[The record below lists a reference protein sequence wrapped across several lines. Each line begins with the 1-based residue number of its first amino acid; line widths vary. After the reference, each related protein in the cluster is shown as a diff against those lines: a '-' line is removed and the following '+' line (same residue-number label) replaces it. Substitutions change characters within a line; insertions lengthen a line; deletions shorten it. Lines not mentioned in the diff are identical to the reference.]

1 MAAEA
6 AHCRIPFEI
15 TMADET
21 HNDKPRP
28 GRPKGKPLSEREAAQ
43 RRTAAITHGRH
54 AKGLLRGAA
63 PCKRSTCLMGKET
76 YPCSLKAK
84 ADEDGKGLEVC
95 APRLVFDPRAH
106 EIVQRA
112 IESGDPSGMAE
123 LTALPIAAAHSLT
136 QDELAKLQA
145 EGLVLQEEVLGK
157 EGEVLTSR
165 AVANPR
171 AGLVLKLMDTLGL
184 TAAQQA
190 ITPKASGERQR
201 DEGVGGLAT
210 WLAGKERDLS

>member
-1 MAAEA
+1 
-6 AHCRIPFEI
+6 
-15 TMADET
+15 MADET

-28 GRPKGKPLSEREAAQ
+28 GRPKGKPLSEREKAQ
-43 RRTAAITHGRH
+43 RRTAAITHGRNT
-54 AKGLLRGAA
+54 KGLLRGAA
-63 PCKRSTCLMGKET
+63 PCKRSTCLMGQES
-76 YPCSLKAK
+76 YPCSLKQK
-84 ADEDGKGLEVC
+84 ADEEEKGLEVC

-106 EIVQRA
+106 ETIQRA

-136 QDELAKLQA
+136 QDELAKLQG
-145 EGLVLQEEVLGK
+145 EGLVLEEEVVGK
-157 EGEVLTSR
+157 EGEVIASR

-190 ITPKASGERQR
+190 ITPKSSGEKQR
-201 DEGVGGLAT
+201 DEGVGGLTT
-210 WLAGKERDLS
+210 WLAGKARDLS